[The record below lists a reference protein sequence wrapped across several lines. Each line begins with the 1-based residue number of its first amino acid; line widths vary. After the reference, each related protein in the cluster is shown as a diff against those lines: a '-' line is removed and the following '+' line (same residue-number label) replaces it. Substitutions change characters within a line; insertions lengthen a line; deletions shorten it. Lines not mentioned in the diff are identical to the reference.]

1 MTAGVDAG
9 DSSPQVVPSLR
20 LPPSQVARVAMS
32 PLLAN
37 RWLVALPPIWLV
49 AVGALLSL
57 AVILAAW
64 GLLALVRPRLAA
76 EARTSLGDGFAGPMA
91 WLLAILSLL
100 AIALTPLVPVG
111 AITRSLSRF
120 TASDRFER
128 TVTVPAGA
136 KLEPIPLDLRPQE
149 LSSIELSAP
158 AALVVRTQQPIEGFA
173 LAKVP
178 DVDLVA
184 GTPWAWKRGSS
195 EATPFLGARALLEAT
210 NTGSEPVPLSI
221 RARLAPEFPEAGIL
235 PWTMITVLGLAAVY
249 YLFRLVPRRV
259 AAVASA
265 TTKEAIGQPVFA
277 VALVIGAVLLLS
289 FIVIP
294 YNTFGEDVKMLK
306 DSGLTLIKV
315 LALLVVVWTASVAV
329 AEEIEGRTALT
340 VLSKPLTRVQFV
352 LGKFAGLVLV
362 ALLVFLVLGTI
373 LMATT
378 SLKVVYDARE
388 GAKLDPVWRDCAQEM
403 ITVVPGLVLAL
414 LETILLAAVSLAV
427 STRLSMVPNLVI
439 CFTVYA
445 LGHLVPLIVQS
456 SVGKLPI
463 VRFVGQLF
471 ATILPVLEH
480 FTIEAAVVGG
490 VPVPWSYLAWA
501 ALYAA
506 LYSAVALLVALV
518 LFQDRDLA

>member
-1 MTAGVDAG
+1 MT
-9 DSSPQVVPSLR
+9 
-20 LPPSQVARVAMS
+20 
-32 PLLAN
+32 PLFAN
-37 RWLVALPPIWLV
+37 RWLVAIPPIWLIG
-49 AVGALLSL
+49 AGALITLAIVALIWAIL
-57 AVILAAW
+57 AVLA
-64 GLLALVRPRLAA
+64 PRTAA
-76 EARTSLGDGFAGPMA
+76 EARASLRDGFAGPMA
-91 WLLAILSLL
+91 WLLLTLAAV
-100 AIALTPLVPVG
+100 AIAFAPLVPLG
-111 AITRSLSRF
+111 QIWRSLVRL
-120 TASDRFER
+120 ASADQVVFS
-128 TVTVPAGA
+128 VTVPAGA
-136 KLEPIPLDLRPQE
+136 TLQEIPLDLRPQE
-149 LSSIELSAP
+149 LASLTLESDGP
-158 AALVVRTQQPIEGFA
+158 LVVRTQQAIEGFA

-178 DVDLVA
+178 DVELDA
-184 GTPWAWKRGSS
+184 TNGNTWAWNRSDS
-195 EATPFLGARALLEAT
+195 ATNPFLGARAKLEAT
-210 NTGSEPVPLSI
+210 NASDKPVQLSANWKLI
-221 RARLAPEFPEAGIL
+221 PEFPQAAML
-235 PWTMITVLGLAAVY
+235 PWTVVSLLTLSVAYG
-249 YLFRLVPRRV
+249 LFRLLPRRI

-265 TTKEAIGQPVFA
+265 TTKEAIGQPIFA
-277 VALVIGAVLLLS
+277 VALIVGVVLLLA

-315 LALLVVVWTASVAV
+315 LALLVVVWTASVSV

-340 VLSKPLTRVQFV
+340 VLSKPLTRTQFI

-362 ALLVFLVLGTI
+362 ALLVFLILGAVL
-373 LMATT
+373 LATT

-388 GAKLDPVWRDCAQEM
+388 GAKLDPIWRDCADEM
-403 ITVVPGLVLAL
+403 ITVVPGLVLSL

-427 STRLSMVPNLVI
+427 STRLGIVPNLII

-456 SVGKLPI
+456 SVGKIAI

-490 VPVPWSYLAWA
+490 VPVPWSYLGWA

>member
-1 MTAGVDAG
+1 MT
-9 DSSPQVVPSLR
+9 
-20 LPPSQVARVAMS
+20 

-49 AVGALLSL
+49 ATGALVATL
-57 AVILAAW
+57 VILVAW
-64 GLLALVRPRLAA
+64 GLLQLVRPRLAA

-91 WLLAILSLL
+91 WLLLALS
-100 AIALTPLVPVG
+100 AVAVALTPLVPVTSI
-111 AITRSLSRF
+111 ARSLARF
-120 TASDRFER
+120 AAMNAIER
-128 TVTVPAGA
+128 TVSIPAGA
-136 KLEPIPLDLRPQE
+136 TLEPVPIDIRPQE
-149 LSSIELSAP
+149 LAIFEIEAP
-158 AALVVRTQQPIEGFA
+158 AQLLVRTQQPIEGFA
-173 LAKVP
+173 LSKVP
-178 DVDLVA
+178 EIDLQ
-184 GTPWAWKRGSS
+184 PNKAWRWERGAA
-195 EATPFLGARALLEAT
+195 ETTPFVGARAQLEVT
-210 NTGSEPVPLSI
+210 NAGTAAVPLTI
-221 RARLAPEFPEAGIL
+221 RTGLVPEFPEAAIL
-235 PWTMITVLGLAAVY
+235 PWTVVSLLSLAALY

-277 VALVIGAVLLLS
+277 VALILGAVLLLA
-289 FIVIP
+289 FIVVP

-315 LALLVVVWTASVAV
+315 LALLVVVWTASVSV

-362 ALLVFLVLGTI
+362 ALLVFLILGTI

-388 GAKLDPVWRDCAQEM
+388 GSKLDPVWRDCAQEM
-403 ITVVPGLVLAL
+403 ITVVPGLALSL
-414 LETILLAAVSLAV
+414 LETILLGAVSLAV
-427 STRLSMVPNLVI
+427 STRLGMVPNLVI

-463 VRFVGQLF
+463 VRFVGKLF

-490 VPVPWSYLAWA
+490 VPVPWSYLGWA
-501 ALYAA
+501 ALYAG
-506 LYSAVALLVALV
+506 LYSAVALLIALV

>member
-1 MTAGVDAG
+1 MT
-9 DSSPQVVPSLR
+9 
-20 LPPSQVARVAMS
+20 
-32 PLLAN
+32 PLFAN
-37 RWLVALPPIWLV
+37 RWLVALPPIWLLG
-49 AVGALLSL
+49 VGALITL
-57 AVILAAW
+57 VV
-64 GLLALVRPRLAA
+64 LALVWAVLLVVSPRAAA
-76 EARTSLGDGFAGPMA
+76 EARTSLRDGFAGPMA
-91 WLLAILSLL
+91 WLLLTL
-100 AIALTPLVPVG
+100 AAVALAFAPLVPMGQVW
-111 AITRSLSRF
+111 RSLVRL
-120 TASDRFER
+120 ASADLAS
-128 TVTVPAGA
+128 VSVNVPAGA
-136 KLEPIPLDLRPQE
+136 SLQEVPLDLRPQE
-149 LSSIELSAP
+149 LASLELESDAP
-158 AALVVRTQQPIEGFA
+158 LVVRTQQPIEGFA

-178 DVDLVA
+178 DVELDA
-184 GTPWAWKRGSS
+184 TNGNRWSWNRS
-195 EATPFLGARALLEAT
+195 EGATNPFLGSRAKMEAT
-210 NTGSEPVPLSI
+210 NVSDKPV
-221 RARLAPEFPEAGIL
+221 RLTATWKLVPEFPQAAIL
-235 PWTMITVLGLAAVY
+235 PWTVVSLLTLMLTYGF
-249 YLFRLVPRRV
+249 FRLVPRRI

-265 TTKEAIGQPVFA
+265 TTKEAIGQPIFA
-277 VALVIGAVLLLS
+277 VALIVGVVLLLA

-315 LALLVVVWTASVAV
+315 LALLVVVWTASVSV

-340 VLSKPLTRVQFV
+340 VLSKPLTRTQFI

-362 ALLVFLVLGTI
+362 ALLVFMILGTV
-373 LMATT
+373 LLATT

-388 GAKLDPVWRDCAQEM
+388 GSKLDPIWRDCADEM
-403 ITVVPGLVLAL
+403 ITVVPGLVLSL

-427 STRLSMVPNLVI
+427 STRLGIVPNLII

-456 SVGKLPI
+456 SVGKIAI

-490 VPVPWSYLAWA
+490 VPVPWSYLGWA
-501 ALYAA
+501 ALYAG

>member
-1 MTAGVDAG
+1 
-9 DSSPQVVPSLR
+9 
-20 LPPSQVARVAMS
+20 VA
-32 PLLAN
+32 
-37 RWLVALPPIWLV
+37 
-49 AVGALLSL
+49 
-57 AVILAAW
+57 
-64 GLLALVRPRLAA
+64 
-76 EARTSLGDGFAGPMA
+76 
-91 WLLAILSLL
+91 SLL
-100 AIALTPLVPVG
+100 TLMLTY
-111 AITRSLSRF
+111 
-120 TASDRFER
+120 
-128 TVTVPAGA
+128 
-136 KLEPIPLDLRPQE
+136 
-149 LSSIELSAP
+149 
-158 AALVVRTQQPIEGFA
+158 GF
-173 LAKVP
+173 
-178 DVDLVA
+178 
-184 GTPWAWKRGSS
+184 
-195 EATPFLGARALLEAT
+195 
-210 NTGSEPVPLSI
+210 
-221 RARLAPEFPEAGIL
+221 
-235 PWTMITVLGLAAVY
+235 
-249 YLFRLVPRRV
+249 FRLVPRRI

-265 TTKEAIGQPVFA
+265 TTKEAIGQPIFA
-277 VALVIGAVLLLS
+277 VALIVGVVLLLA

-315 LALLVVVWTASVAV
+315 LALLVVVWTASVSV

-340 VLSKPLTRVQFV
+340 VLSKPLTRTQFI

-362 ALLVFLVLGTI
+362 ALLVFMILGTV
-373 LMATT
+373 LLATT

-388 GAKLDPVWRDCAQEM
+388 GSKLDPIWRDCADEM
-403 ITVVPGLVLAL
+403 ITVVPGLVLSL

-427 STRLSMVPNLVI
+427 STRLGIVPNLII

-456 SVGKLPI
+456 SVGKIAI

-490 VPVPWSYLAWA
+490 VPVPWSYLGWA